1 MTNEFDALTSTPAD
15 AKAERVLWYG
25 HDTVII
31 RKEDG
36 ENYGILRAEALFDNT
51 IQKRKPF
58 RTNVFPLTSGRVVK
72 IIGLRVTHNIK
83 FANDSDIV
91 AFEEF
96 ANLGVKVENKE
107 YSDIPLFDLLPYNR
121 VQGGAVSKM
130 SDIISSVNNVDTD
143 PVAPADN
150 EIWYNTTTG
159 LLKMKTATNVI
170 VIPTETAENY
180 NLLALNQKFKQLGQA
195 IVPPHNGLIELKF
208 DPSLVDAKTDNIDV
222 YGQRFGNGVVDGAN
236 SPIMWVKIAYVGELI
251 RTTI

>member
-31 RKEDG
+31 KKEEG
-36 ENYGILRAEALFDNT
+36 ENYGILRAEQLFNNNDKKNS
-51 IQKRKPF
+51 IF

-83 FANDSDIV
+83 FANNSDIV

-96 ANLGVKVENKE
+96 AKIGVKVENKE
-107 YSDIPLFDLLPYNR
+107 YSNIPVFDLLPYNR
-121 VQGGAVSKM
+121 VQGGTVSKM

-150 EIWYNTTTG
+150 EIWYNTTSG

-195 IVPPHNGLIELKF
+195 IVPPHNGLIELEF
-208 DPSLVDAKTDNIDV
+208 DPSLKDAKTDNINV
-222 YGQRFGNGVVDGAN
+222 YGQKFGSGIVDGAD